1 MDITLR
7 QIRAFVSVSRLGS
20 FTRAAATLNLTQPTL
35 TVQIRRLEE
44 ALDIRLF
51 DRTTRSVALTR
62 IGANLLPVFERMVG
76 DLDAAIDETKE
87 VTAMTRGVVRIAAL
101 PSVAAAI
108 LPQAINTFR
117 NHHPGA
123 SFVVRDVV
131 ASRVVELVRDGT
143 VDLGITGGDLVGA
156 DLVQAFRTAEAFNVV
171 FPRNHPLA
179 GRSSVTRADLVK
191 YPLVALQPSTS
202 VRSAVDEWLEDAPRA
217 PVIACEATYMMTVAG
232 MVSAGLGIALLPA
245 SAREVLAF
253 PDLDSVPVVE
263 PRLAREVSVVTLR
276 GRSLPPMSEG
286 FCTHL
291 TDLLSRWTFNVPET
305 DRASATPSSRDR

>member
-1 MDITLR
+1 MNITLR

-20 FTRAAATLNLTQPTL
+20 FTRAATALNLTQPTL

-51 DRTTRSVALTR
+51 DRTTRSVVLTR
-62 IGANLLPVFERMVG
+62 IGTNLLPVFERMVG

-87 VTAMTRGVVRIAAL
+87 AMTRGVVRIAAL

-117 NHHPGA
+117 SHYPGA

-143 VDLGITGGDLVGA
+143 VDLGITGGNLPGGDLA
-156 DLVQAFRTAEAFNVV
+156 LAFQTAEAFNGV
-171 FPRNHPLA
+171 FPRTHPLA
-179 GRSSVTRADLVK
+179 GRGSVTRADLVQ
-191 YPLVALQPSTS
+191 YPLVALQSSTS
-202 VRSAVDEWLEDAPRA
+202 VRSVVDEWLEGAPRA

-253 PDLDSVPVVE
+253 PDLVSVPVVE
-263 PRLAREVSVVTLR
+263 PRLIREVSVVTLL
-276 GRSLPPMSEG
+276 GRSLPPMSER
-286 FCTHL
+286 FCALL
-291 TDLLSRWTFNVPET
+291 TELLSDWTFET
-305 DRASATPSSRDR
+305 PDADGLGATN